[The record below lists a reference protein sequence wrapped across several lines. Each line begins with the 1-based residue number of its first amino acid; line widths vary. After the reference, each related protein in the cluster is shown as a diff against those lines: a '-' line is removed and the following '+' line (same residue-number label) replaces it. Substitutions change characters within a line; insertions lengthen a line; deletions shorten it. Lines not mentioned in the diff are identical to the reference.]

1 MMNKIILSFL
11 LLVFICLHSSCVQSG
26 NIAPGESPSPEKTV
40 MLHWLDLDEEGL
52 VRLTGNEGNLTK
64 SSKLFTGE
72 AIETFEQSPTKS
84 VSQWK
89 NGKKNGQT
97 VEFFYNGRKRRLIN
111 YAMGIKDGIAEEYR
125 ITGELLRREIIT
137 TIYNCNKQK
146 MTTIMLLLFRVI

>member
-1 MMNKIILSFL
+1 
-11 LLVFICLHSSCVQSG
+11 
-26 NIAPGESPSPEKTV
+26 

-111 YAMGIKDGIAEEYR
+111 YNGYQ
-125 ITGELLRREIIT
+125 RR
-137 TIYNCNKQK
+137 NS
-146 MTTIMLLLFRVI
+146 

>member
-26 NIAPGESPSPEKTV
+26 NIAPVKSPSPEKTV
-40 MLHWLDLDEEGL
+40 MLHWLDLDEKGL

-89 NGKKNGQT
+89 NGKKT
-97 VEFFYNGRKRRLIN
+97 V
-111 YAMGIKDGIAEEYR
+111 
-125 ITGELLRREIIT
+125 
-137 TIYNCNKQK
+137 KQLSSST
-146 MTTIMLLLFRVI
+146 MVENEG